1 MINNLIFY
9 CKKNHVKYDISYSSK
24 MYGCLDFPMREEKFT
39 HIDTIATSVS

>member
-9 CKKNHVKYDISYSSK
+9 SKKKLKYDKSYSSK
-24 MYGCLDFPMREEKFT
+24 MYGCLDFPMHEEKFT